1 MITFANA
8 HERKVAIALWK
19 QHATSYEVNTQ
30 EYRFVHDWL
39 NSDIIAIMDDQSM
52 SAFIMEKKLS
62 LRMGIHTI
70 GVFFVP
76 WSVYDNE
83 ALQATILKERLSLHA
98 HQALGT
104 IIVSENEVLM
114 RSLKAHPWVISQ
126 TVVLS
131 KGMIEPKSFSM
142 VTFEL
147 PHQGCLDAYNLFMKR
162 FESTIIRTVEHY
174 TFNQSLAT
182 SRRKRAG
189 IVEDE
194 RVLGYMD
201 YELTPYGVDIREIIY
216 EDIDTLLRLLSF
228 SASLHHHIT
237 IFTSKAE
244 RFIKLFPQ
252 ANISKKVESWLVLHH
267 PSLWSD
273 LFKQTITDAGDC
285 ARVLGHPIMMH
296 TR

>member
-30 EYRFVHDWL
+30 EYRFVQDWL
-39 NSDIIAIMDDQSM
+39 NSDIVAHMDDQSM

-70 GVFFVP
+70 GVFFIP
-76 WSVYDNE
+76 WSIYDNE
-83 ALQATILKERLSLHA
+83 ALQTKLLKERLSIHA

-114 RSLKAHPWVISQ
+114 RSLKAHPWIVSQ
-126 TVVLS
+126 SVNLS
-131 KGMIEPKSFSM
+131 KSMIEPKAFSM

-147 PHQGCLDAYNLFMKR
+147 PVQGLLDAYNLFMKR
-162 FESTIIRTVEHY
+162 FESTIVRTPEDFN
-174 TFNQSLAT
+174 FNQSLAS

-189 IVEDE
+189 IIEND

-237 IFTSKAE
+237 IFTSQAE
-244 RFIKLFPQ
+244 RFEKLFPQ

-273 LFKQTITDAGDC
+273 LFKQTITDASDC
-285 ARVLGHPIMMH
+285 ARVLSHPLMMH

>member
-1 MITFANA
+1 MISFANA

-30 EYRFVHDWL
+30 EYRFIQDWL
-39 NSDIIAIMDDQSM
+39 NSDIVANMDNLSM
-52 SAFIMEKKLS
+52 NAFIMERRLS
-62 LRMGIHTI
+62 LRMGVHTI
-70 GVFFVP
+70 GVYFIP
-76 WSVYDNE
+76 WLIYDSESVLV
-83 ALQATILKERLSLHA
+83 AMLKERLALHA
-98 HQALGT
+98 HQGLGT

-114 RSLKAHPWVISQ
+114 RSLQAHPWIVSQ
-126 TVVLS
+126 SVNLS
-131 KGMIEPKSFSM
+131 RSMIEPKAFSM

-147 PHQGCLDAYNLFMKR
+147 PHQGLLDAYNAFMKR
-162 FESTIIRTVEHY
+162 FESTLVRTPEDFMV
-174 TFNQSLAT
+174 NQTSTT

-189 IVEDE
+189 IIEND

-216 EDIDTLLRLLSF
+216 EDVDTLLRLLSF

-237 IFTSKAE
+237 IFTSQAE
-244 RFIKLFPQ
+244 RFEKLFPQ

-273 LFKQTITDAGDC
+273 LYKQTIIDSSDC
-285 ARVLGHPIMMH
+285 CGL
-296 TR
+296 